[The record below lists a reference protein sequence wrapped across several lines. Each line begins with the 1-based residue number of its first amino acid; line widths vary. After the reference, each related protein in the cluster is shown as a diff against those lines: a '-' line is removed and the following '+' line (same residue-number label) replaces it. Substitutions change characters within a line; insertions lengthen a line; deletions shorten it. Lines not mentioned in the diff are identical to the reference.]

1 MFLLSLEKNMTTRR
15 QVGWPRLLLVLTVVP
30 CCWSLQV
37 SIQNK
42 LYKVAK
48 GNEITLTCDFN
59 PAVPIGNN
67 FILTWEAYPD
77 VSGDPLKTVAT
88 YFLNNP
94 VDISPT
100 YEGRVFMEV
109 NMEIKSSTLQFT
121 EVTIQDS
128 RNYQCSVKI
137 PGDDEGQTADTTN
150 LLVLVPPS
158 PPVCTLQGKAEYFH
172 DITLTCKS
180 EEGSP
185 LPVHQWT
192 SYSIENIQ
200 RQFPPKTTQEDGV
213 LSLFNISRETS
224 GYFICK
230 SENEIGSKSC
240 NFSLAVMPSS
250 MNMGSTAGIIG
261 GVIAGL
267 LVLGIVIFFCCR
279 RKGKKEYYAE
289 DAQAE
294 MEFQDRDD
302 AEVPPSPPVCTLQG
316 KAEYFHDI
324 TLTCKSEEGSPLPVH
339 QWTSYSIENIQ
350 RQFPPKTTQED
361 GVLSLFNISRETSGY
376 FICKSENEIGSKSCN
391 FSLAVMPSS
400 MNMGSTAGIIG
411 GVIAGLLVLGIV
423 IFFCCRRKGKK
434 EYYAEDAQAEMEF
447 QDRDD
452 AEGGKKYLDDVSN
465 SENKQDNQN
474 EDKNVVPKSIYGL
487 AGAGLKIDDDQ
498 YSYKSS
504 KERDDAKGSRD
515 RLADHPKCYGSRDHL
530 DDHRRPTGSRDRLDD
545 DHERYGS
552 RDHLDHREPTGS
564 RDRLDNRERNGS
576 RDHLNDHR
584 ERYGSRDRLDDNRD
598 RYGSRDHLDNHRD
611 RYGSRDRLEDHR
623 DGYGSRDR
631 LDDHRDRYGSRDR
644 LDDHRDRYGSR
655 DRLDDHRERHGS
667 RDRLDY
673 S

>member
-302 AEVPPSPPVCTLQG
+302 AE
-316 KAEYFHDI
+316 
-324 TLTCKSEEGSPLPVH
+324 
-339 QWTSYSIENIQ
+339 
-350 RQFPPKTTQED
+350 
-361 GVLSLFNISRETSGY
+361 
-376 FICKSENEIGSKSCN
+376 
-391 FSLAVMPSS
+391 
-400 MNMGSTAGIIG
+400 
-411 GVIAGLLVLGIV
+411 
-423 IFFCCRRKGKK
+423 
-434 EYYAEDAQAEMEF
+434 
-447 QDRDD
+447 
-452 AEGGKKYLDDVSN
+452 GGKKYLDDVSN

-552 RDHLDHREPTGS
+552 RDRLDHREPTGS